1 MAEKRKLFEE
11 VQTDQRPEIAT
22 GGIDRTRRG
31 ARGAIR
37 IWLAILFAL
46 VVAMI
51 AVGGL
56 TRLTDSG
63 LSITEWKPLTG
74 ALPPMTEADWQSEFA
89 KYQQIPEF
97 QVQNAWMQLDD
108 FKSIYWWE
116 WGHRQLGRVIGL
128 VWALGFFGFLLAR
141 KIPTGWTQRL
151 LFVGVLGGIQGAI
164 GWWMVSS
171 GLKGTMLD
179 VASYRLATHLGLA
192 FIILGFIA
200 WYILMLGRDERDLM
214 QARRSR
220 DRKLFGLGTGWMHFA
235 FLQVL
240 IGALVAGIDAGR
252 SYTDWPTMGGGF
264 LPPDPLMLEPV
275 WRNFLENPGLVQ
287 FIHRMTGYALFA
299 YGIFVFIR
307 SRRAANRTTA
317 GAFTVAFIALC
328 GQVAL
333 GIYTVMSAAQLHV
346 ALTHQLL
353 AVATFV
359 LILRARFHAAYPVP
373 QSVRGT
379 R

>member
-1 MAEKRKLFEE
+1 MSEKRKLFEE

-22 GGIDRTRRG
+22 GAIDRAKRG

-37 IWLAILFAL
+37 VWLMLLFAL
-46 VVAMI
+46 VVVMI

-74 ALPPMTEADWQSEFA
+74 AMPPMNAADWQAEFD

-97 QVQNAWMQLDD
+97 KVQNAWMTLED

-128 VWALGFFGFLLAR
+128 VWALGFFGFLALR
-141 KIPTGWTQRL
+141 KIPTGWSGRL
-151 LFVGVLGGIQGAI
+151 LLIGGLGGLQGAI

-171 GLKGTMLD
+171 GLTGTMLD

-192 FIILGFIA
+192 FVILGFIA
-200 WYILMLGRDERDLM
+200 WYILMLGREERDLM
-214 QARRSR
+214 QARRSK
-220 DRKLFGLGTGWMHFA
+220 DAKLFSLGTGWMHFA
-235 FLQVL
+235 FLQIL

-252 SYTDWPTMGGGF
+252 SYTDWPTMGGQF
-264 LPPDPLMLEPV
+264 LPPDPMMLEPV

-287 FIHRMTGYALFA
+287 FIHRMTGYLLLGFSIM
-299 YGIFVFIR
+299 IFVK
-307 SRRAANRTTA
+307 SRKAANRVTS
-317 GAFTVAFIALC
+317 GAFMVAFIALC
-328 GQVAL
+328 GQVVL
-333 GIYTVMSAAQLHV
+333 GIYTVISAAQMHV
-346 ALTHQLL
+346 ALTHQIL

-373 QSVRGT
+373 QSVRG
-379 R
+379 